1 MKYPVPQG
9 LPQTAAA
16 TTAQQPWPL
25 ALLNKKIEEYVAAMS
40 LMWVE
45 GEITEF
51 VRRPGS
57 KVQFL
62 TLTDLHENAS
72 ITVKIFSHALSPTI
86 EVGQHV
92 VAQAKPDFYKVNG
105 SLSLFAQE
113 IRQVGLGDL
122 LARIE
127 ALKAQ
132 LAKEGLFD
140 ARRKKPLPFLPS
152 TIGLICGRNAKAKHD
167 VLENTYHR
175 WPDAHFTIR
184 EVAVQG
190 AGAVNEIIPAL
201 EELDADPHVSVIII
215 TRGGGS
221 VEDLL
226 PFSDEALVRAVAAAQ
241 TPVISAIGHETDA
254 PILDLVADFRAST
267 PTDAAKNVVPD
278 VGELRQDLLL
288 GLRRGRLAIDRLLE
302 SASHDIRAL
311 RTRPVM
317 SQPRNMLDARAEDID
332 GLRQWSAQYM
342 NSCIEGRQADLSAL
356 TRQLRTLSP
365 HSTLNRGY
373 AVLRTQ
379 EGQIVRSS
387 HGLVP
392 GQHLTAMLA
401 EGVLDLVTPN
411 GRTEE

>member
-1 MKYPVPQG
+1 MKYPVPAD

-16 TTAQQPWPL
+16 TTPERPWPL
-25 ALLNKKIEEYVAAMS
+25 ALLNKKIEEYVSAMS
-40 LMWVE
+40 MMWVE

-62 TLTDLHENAS
+62 TLTDLYEKAS
-72 ITVKIFSHALSPTI
+72 ITVKIFSHALAPTV

-92 VAQAKPDFYKVNG
+92 VVQAKPDFYKVNG

-127 ALKAQ
+127 ALKAK
-132 LAKEGLFD
+132 LAAEGLFD
-140 ARRKKPLPFLPS
+140 ARRKKPLPFLPAK
-152 TIGLICGRNAKAKHD
+152 IGLICGRNAKAKHD
-167 VLENTYHR
+167 VLENTYNR
-175 WPDAHFTIR
+175 WPDAQFEIR

-190 AGAVNEIIPAL
+190 TNAVAEIIPAL
-201 EELDADPHVSVIII
+201 EELDADPTVSVIII

-226 PFSDEALVRAVAAAQ
+226 PFSDETLARAVAAAH
-241 TPVISAIGHETDA
+241 TPIVSAIGHETDS

-278 VGELRQDLLL
+278 VGELRQDLAV
-288 GLRRGRLAIDRLLE
+288 GLRRGRLAIDRLLDGATNE
-302 SASHDIRAL
+302 ISTL
-311 RTRPVM
+311 RSRPVM
-317 SQPRNMLDARAEDID
+317 ATPEHMVDAREEDIS
-332 GLRQWSAQYM
+332 GLREWAAQYI
-342 NSCIEGRQADLSAL
+342 NGYVETRRADISAI

-365 HSTLNRGY
+365 LSTLNRGY
-373 AVLRTQ
+373 AVLRTH
-379 EGQIVRSS
+379 EGHIVRSPRD
-387 HGLVP
+387 VTP
-392 GQHLTAMLA
+392 GESLTATLA
-401 EGVLDLVTPN
+401 EGSLDLTSSTHPHK
-411 GRTEE
+411 